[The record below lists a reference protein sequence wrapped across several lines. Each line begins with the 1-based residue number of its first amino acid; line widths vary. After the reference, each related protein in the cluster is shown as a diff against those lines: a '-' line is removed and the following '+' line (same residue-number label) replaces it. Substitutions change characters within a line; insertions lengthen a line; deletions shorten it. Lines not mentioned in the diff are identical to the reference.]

1 MQNSEAR
8 DLAKTTSE
16 KQKQNCEHNYEK
28 EYFLSTSTGDYVC
41 NKCGNCITEETYKS
55 K

>member
-1 MQNSEAR
+1 MQNEKAR
-8 DLAKTTSE
+8 KLANTTSE
-16 KQKQNCEHNYEK
+16 KQKQECKHDYEK

-41 NKCGNCITEETYKS
+41 NKCGNCITEKIYKS